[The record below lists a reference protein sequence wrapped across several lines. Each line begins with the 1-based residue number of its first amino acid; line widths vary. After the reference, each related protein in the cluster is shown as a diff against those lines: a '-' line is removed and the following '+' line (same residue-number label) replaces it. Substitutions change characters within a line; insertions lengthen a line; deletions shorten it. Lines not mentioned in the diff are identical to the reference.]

1 MSKQFMVT
9 FRKKSCFKLVFFIN
23 PQLLLPKGKGKERDP
38 NLQKLVTGHLEKQRN
53 LYYKVTPHFWKIT
66 LRMDGL
72 RATIFSSWIV
82 RLTRTKK
89 KRKNQRT
96 TWHWCRPMI
105 NRSTNRKHLDTKP
118 HISICGNLAQGK
130 GNISNQ

>member
-1 MSKQFMVT
+1 MVT

-53 LYYKVTPHFWKIT
+53 LYYKVTPHFWQIT

-72 RATIFSSWIV
+72 GATIFSSWIV
-82 RLTRTKK
+82 RLTRTKSVCKEK
-89 KRKNQRT
+89 KEKSKNNMALMQAYDKQ
-96 TWHWCRPMI
+96 I
-105 NRSTNRKHLDTKP
+105 NKQKAFRYKATHKYLLKFSTR
-118 HISICGNLAQGK
+118 
-130 GNISNQ
+130 